1 METVPA
7 YPDVFM
13 KTKKLFTAAICLSEA
28 FRIKRTL
35 EFERS
40 FFMKRKW
47 IALLLVAPMA
57 LTMSA
62 CGKTSDASTEESI
75 VSAEESSVPA
85 EESSTDA
92 QESASSGTAESVEPE
107 NGDEII
113 ITSGGYEIPLS
124 ALEHQTGAEDVPAVY
139 FTNEITP
146 ESLMAIYEALGRT
159 PTGNVAVKLHTGE
172 GENSYNLE
180 PDFIKDLVQTVD
192 GTIVECNTAYGG
204 SRANTALHM
213 QVAEDRGYTAIADV
227 DIMDADGGTEIPV
240 TGGTRL
246 ETNQVGS
253 HFTNYDFFV
262 VLSHFKGHAQGGFG
276 GALKNMSIGIASSEG
291 KSLIHSGGTETTGFG
306 WSTPAEVFTES
317 MAEAAKSVYDYL
329 GEGEN
334 LLYINVMNNV
344 SVDCDCNANPAKP
357 DMHDVGIFASLDP
370 VALDQACVDFL
381 YAVPDGGSVIERM
394 QSRMGEHILEHAEE
408 ISFGSRKYHL
418 VSIDE

>member
-1 METVPA
+1 
-7 YPDVFM
+7 M
-13 KTKKLFTAAICLSEA
+13 KKKLLALILGMSMVFTLGG
-28 FRIKRTL
+28 
-35 EFERS
+35 
-40 FFMKRKW
+40 
-47 IALLLVAPMA
+47 
-57 LTMSA
+57 
-62 CGKTSDASTEESI
+62 CGASSD
-75 VSAEESSVPA
+75 VPA
-85 EESSTDA
+85 EESDTIASDVQSSEDVQQNSSSEDA
-92 QESASSGTAESVEPE
+92 SPEESDNSEPE
-107 NGDEII
+107 SKSVT
-113 ITSGGYEIPLS
+113 TSGDYVINLS
-124 ALEHQTGAEDVPAVY
+124 DLEHQTEADDVPVVY

-146 ESLMAIYEALGRT
+146 ESLMEIYEALGRT

-204 SRANTALHM
+204 NRANTALHM

-240 TGGTRL
+240 AGGTRL
-246 ETNQVGS
+246 TTNQVGS
-253 HFTNYDFFV
+253 HFTNYDFFI

-306 WSTPAEVFTES
+306 WDTPAEVFTES

-344 SVDCDCNANPAKP
+344 SVDCDCNANPAEP

-381 YAVPDGGSVIERM
+381 YAVPDGESVIERM
-394 QSRMGEHILEHAEE
+394 KSRMGEHILEHAEE
-408 ISFGSRKYHL
+408 INFGSREYRL
-418 VSIDE
+418 VQIEK

>member
-1 METVPA
+1 
-7 YPDVFM
+7 
-13 KTKKLFTAAICLSEA
+13 
-28 FRIKRTL
+28 
-35 EFERS
+35 
-40 FFMKRKW
+40 MKRKW
-47 IALLLVAPMA
+47 IALLLAASMV

-62 CGKTSDASTEESI
+62 CGSSAGNTPTEESGTPAG
-75 VSAEESSVPA
+75 STPTEESSAPVDT
-85 EESSTDA
+85 SSADT
-92 QESASSGTAESVEPE
+92 QENTSSEPSGSEVMETGTVT
-107 NGDEII
+107 
-113 ITSGGYEIPLS
+113 TSGGYAINLS
-124 ALEHQTGAEDVPAVY
+124 DLGHQTGTADVPTVY

-180 PDFIKDLVQTVD
+180 PDFIKELVQTVN

-204 SRANTALHM
+204 NRANTALHM

-240 TGGTRL
+240 IGGTRL

-253 HFTNYDFFV
+253 HFTNYDFFI

-306 WSTPAEVFTES
+306 WNTPAEVFTES

-334 LLYINVMNNV
+334 LIYINVMNNV
-344 SVDCDCNANPAKP
+344 SVDCDCNANP
-357 DMHDVGIFASLDP
+357 
-370 VALDQACVDFL
+370 
-381 YAVPDGGSVIERM
+381 SV
-394 QSRMGEHILEHAEE
+394 
-408 ISFGSRKYHL
+408 
-418 VSIDE
+418 

>member
-1 METVPA
+1 
-7 YPDVFM
+7 
-13 KTKKLFTAAICLSEA
+13 
-28 FRIKRTL
+28 
-35 EFERS
+35 
-40 FFMKRKW
+40 MKRK
-47 IALLLVAPMA
+47 AVCLLLAGLLSTFMIA
-57 LTMSA
+57 GCSA
-62 CGKTSDASTEESI
+62 AGQDGGAQKDVEEEVPESI
-75 VSAEESSVPA
+75 ETEASANEAV
-85 EESSTDA
+85 D
-92 QESASSGTAESVEPE
+92 GESVM
-107 NGDEII
+107 
-113 ITSGGYEIPLS
+113 TSGNYVIHLS
-124 ALEHQTGAEDVPAVY
+124 DLEHQTEADDVPVVY

-159 PTGNVAVKLHTGE
+159 PAGNVAVKLHTGE
-172 GENSYNLE
+172 GENSYNLK

-204 SRANTALHM
+204 NRANTALHM

-240 TGGTRL
+240 AGGTRL
-246 ETNQVGS
+246 ATNQVGS
-253 HFTNYDFFV
+253 HFMNYDFFI

-344 SVDCDCNANPAKP
+344 SVDCDCNANPAEP

-381 YAVPDGGSVIERM
+381 YAVPDGESVIQRM

>member
-1 METVPA
+1 MKNKLLA
-7 YPDVFM
+7 LILGMAMVF
-13 KTKKLFTAAICLSEA
+13 
-28 FRIKRTL
+28 TL
-35 EFERS
+35 GG
-40 FFMKRKW
+40 
-47 IALLLVAPMA
+47 
-57 LTMSA
+57 
-62 CGKTSDASTEESI
+62 CGDSSDM
-75 VSAEESSVPA
+75 SAEESNTTVDDLQSSESV
-85 EESSTDA
+85 
-92 QESASSGTAESVEPE
+92 QEDASSEVSE
-107 NGDEII
+107 NGAADGKSVT
-113 ITSGGYEIPLS
+113 TSGNYVINL
-124 ALEHQTGAEDVPAVY
+124 ADLEHQTDSEDVPVVY

-180 PDFIKDLVQTVD
+180 PDFIKDLVQAVD

-204 SRANTALHM
+204 NRANTALHM

-227 DIMDADGGTEIPV
+227 DIMDADGGIEIPV
-240 TGGTRL
+240 VGGTRL
-246 ETNQVGS
+246 TTNQVGS
-253 HFTNYDFFV
+253 HFTNYDFFI

-306 WSTPAEVFTES
+306 WNTPAEVFTES

-344 SVDCDCNANPAKP
+344 SVDCDCNANPAEP

-381 YAVPDGGSVIERM
+381 YAVPDGESVIERM

-408 ISFGSRKYHL
+408 INFGSREYHL

>member
-1 METVPA
+1 
-7 YPDVFM
+7 
-13 KTKKLFTAAICLSEA
+13 
-28 FRIKRTL
+28 
-35 EFERS
+35 
-40 FFMKRKW
+40 MKRKW
-47 IALLLVAPMA
+47 MA
-57 LTMSA
+57 LVIAASMVFTLGA
-62 CGKTSDASTEESI
+62 CGTSSNT
-75 VSAEESSVPA
+75 PA
-85 EESSTDA
+85 EESTASVDSSNADT
-92 QESASSGTAESVEPE
+92 QEEPSAE
-107 NGDEII
+107 
-113 ITSGGYEIPLS
+113 TSGSEAAGAGTVTTSGNYVINLS
-124 ALEHQTGAEDVPAVY
+124 ELEHQTDSEDVPVVY
-139 FTNEITP
+139 FTNEITS

-180 PDFIKDLVQTVD
+180 PDFIKDLVQAVN

-204 SRANTALHM
+204 NRANTALHM

-227 DIMDADGGTEIPV
+227 DIMDADGGLEIPV
-240 TGGTRL
+240 IGGTRL

-253 HFTNYDFFV
+253 HFTNYDFFI

-306 WSTPAEVFTES
+306 WNTPAEVFTES

-344 SVDCDCNANPAKP
+344 SVDCDCNANPAEP

-381 YAVPDGGSVIERM
+381 YAVPDGESVIARM

-408 ISFGSRKYHL
+408 ISFGSREYRF

>member
-1 METVPA
+1 
-7 YPDVFM
+7 
-13 KTKKLFTAAICLSEA
+13 
-28 FRIKRTL
+28 
-35 EFERS
+35 
-40 FFMKRKW
+40 MKRKW
-47 IALLLVAPMA
+47 IALLLVASMV

-62 CGKTSDASTEESI
+62 CGSSASSTPTEESKN
-75 VSAEESSVPA
+75 PA
-85 EESSTDA
+85 GSTQTEESSTPVDTSSADA
-92 QESASSGTAESVEPE
+92 QEDTSSESSGSEVTEAGTVT
-107 NGDEII
+107 
-113 ITSGGYEIPLS
+113 TSGGYAINLS
-124 ALEHQTGAEDVPAVY
+124 DLEHQTGTADVPTVY
-139 FTNEITP
+139 FTNEITS
-146 ESLMAIYEALGRT
+146 ESLMAIYEVLGRT
-159 PTGNVAVKLHTGE
+159 PTGNVAVKIHTGE
-172 GENSYNLE
+172 GENSNNLE
-180 PDFIKDLVQTVD
+180 PDFIKDLVQAVD

-213 QVAEDRGYTAIADV
+213 QVAEDRGYTAIANV
-227 DIMDADGGTEIPV
+227 DIMDSDGGTEIPV
-240 TGGTRL
+240 ISGTRL

-253 HFTNYDFFV
+253 HFTNYDFFI

-306 WSTPAEVFTES
+306 WNTPAEVFTES

-344 SVDCDCNANPAKP
+344 FVDCDCNANPAEP

-381 YAVPDGGSVIERM
+381 YAVPDGESVIERM

-408 ISFGSRKYHL
+408 ISFGSREYHL